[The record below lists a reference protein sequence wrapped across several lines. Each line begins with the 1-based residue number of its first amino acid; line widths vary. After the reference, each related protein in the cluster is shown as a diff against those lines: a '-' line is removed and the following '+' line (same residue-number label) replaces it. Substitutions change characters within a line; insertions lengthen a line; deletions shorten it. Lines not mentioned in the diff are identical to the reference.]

1 MSSPEPHA
9 TSWRDRVPKV
19 ELHVHLEGAIP
30 HDALWRIVAKYGGSA
45 EAPDIA
51 ALRKLFAYRDFR
63 HFLDIWTW
71 KNGFLRE
78 YEDFTFFSEAVARTM
93 AAQNIRYAEV
103 FFSPSDFA
111 SHGLA
116 PQGMAQAIRAGLDK
130 VPEIRVLLVA
140 DLVRGPDLG
149 RMARTLAEVAE
160 VRSCGIVGITIGG
173 DERAFPPEPFA
184 GLYQE
189 ARRLG
194 FRTSAHAGEAAGAGS
209 VWGAVRTLQVDRIG
223 HGTRAREDDAL
234 LDHLARRAITL
245 EMCPVSNLRTGV
257 VQSPGDLP
265 IRQYLERGIPVTINN
280 DDPAMFGTSLAEEY
294 RLLET
299 ELGFSRREIQDMILQ
314 AARSSWLP
322 HDEKRALEESLISDP
337 DWD

>member
-1 MSSPEPHA
+1 
-9 TSWRDRVPKV
+9 
-19 ELHVHLEGAIP
+19 
-30 HDALWRIVAKYGGSA
+30 
-45 EAPDIA
+45 
-51 ALRKLFAYRDFR
+51 
-63 HFLDIWTW
+63 
-71 KNGFLRE
+71 
-78 YEDFTFFSEAVARTM
+78 
-93 AAQNIRYAEV
+93 
-103 FFSPSDFA
+103 
-111 SHGLA
+111 
-116 PQGMAQAIRAGLDK
+116 MAQAIRAGLDK